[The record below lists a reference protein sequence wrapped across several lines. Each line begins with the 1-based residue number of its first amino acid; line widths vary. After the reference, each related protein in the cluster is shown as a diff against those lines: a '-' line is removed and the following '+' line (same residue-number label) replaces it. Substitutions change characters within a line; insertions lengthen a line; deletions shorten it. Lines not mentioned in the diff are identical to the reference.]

1 MDNDH
6 KLLQRK
12 NDLQKR
18 MGAFPVVIIETFMN
32 WGKTQTMKVLSVKPK
47 TVKEVQNVVKAAAIQ
62 PQYKIRCVGDA
73 KSWSPLFPDEGDILM
88 HIENLVPNNKE
99 RIRLNEPAK
108 DGDDVTVTI
117 APGVSTGELNDFF
130 TKNNLCL
137 MSDVILNNVMY
148 GGVIATGCHGVG
160 KDQKSVSDAVMG
172 MSLVH
177 GTGDVKSYDF
187 KALSGNQD
195 FCNSLKCNLGLF
207 GIMTDITLKV
217 EPMAIVEVVNDFSCT
232 VNDVFYN
239 PKALKKLYE
248 DNWSVEI
255 FWFPFNSMRWNDALM
270 VAMPSTPVGDV
281 WDAKRDHLWIR
292 KINKKEVPS
301 KPCLSGT
308 DYGYKESKPCWGGTG
323 HDHGYE
329 WAKDLASTTFGRVIS
344 ENLNKHP
351 RYVPSF
357 MKAGFE
363 MVQRFNKETTYEY
376 INKAIHYQSFIEVF
390 PVVNMEFAFN
400 VDETFEAQAK
410 AMQVVVDQCQMLV
423 KGVSPK
429 FPLSV
434 AMEMRWMSSSDALLC
449 PARAVSSTALGGSG
463 KTLCLEVLGIAEQPD
478 NNWENFT
485 KEVTNKW
492 LQIKPGGKT
501 PIPHWAKQWSYLPDI
516 IPYVQKGYGEA
527 MTTFK
532 KQLTAGGESY
542 SVFLNETLNQVIFPE
557 KAKKLEP
564 KHPRQQK
571 TKPKMEPE
579 EMEMFGSFKTHM
591 GKANVDSWKEF
602 WVSVGEQVWSFPHA
616 GPRMNIE
623 RQWKMAHGLMEELHQ
638 KFGDDRP
645 LVDHFMV
652 PRLFKKE
659 GMHNEV

>member
-1 MDNDH
+1 MAND
-6 KLLQRK
+6 LLQRK
-12 NDLQKR
+12 NNLQKR
-18 MGAFPVVIIETFMN
+18 LGAFPVVIIETFMN

-47 TVKEVQNVVKAAAIQ
+47 TVKEVQKVVKAAAIA
-62 PQYKIRCVGDA
+62 PHYKIRCVGDA
-73 KSWSPLFPDEGDILM
+73 QSWSPLFPDEGDILM
-88 HIENLVPNNKE
+88 YIENLVPDSKE

-108 DGDDVTVTI
+108 DGDDITVTI
-117 APGVSTGELNDFF
+117 APGVSTRELNDFF

-137 MSDVILNNVMY
+137 MSDCILDKVMY

-160 KDQKSVSDAVMG
+160 KDQKSVSDAVVG

-177 GTGDVKSYDF
+177 GNGDVKSYDF

-217 EPMAIVEVVNDFSCT
+217 EPMVVVEVVNDFSCT

-270 VAMPSTPVGDV
+270 VAIPSLPVGDV
-281 WDAKRDHLWIR
+281 WDAKHDHLWIR
-292 KINKKEVPS
+292 KINKKEVPDQS
-301 KPCLSGT
+301 CLTAT
-308 DYGYKESKPCWGGTG
+308 DYGFKQ
-323 HDHGYE
+323 
-329 WAKDLASTTFGRVIS
+329 AKDLASTTFGRIIS

-357 MKAGFE
+357 MKAGFD
-363 MVQRFNKETTYEY
+363 MVQRFNKKTTYEY

-390 PVVNMEFAFN
+390 PVVDMEFAFN
-400 VDETFEAQAK
+400 VDDTFEAQAK
-410 AMQVVVDQCQMLV
+410 AMQVVVDQCQSLV
-423 KGVSPK
+423 KGASPK

-434 AMEMRWMSSSDALLC
+434 AMEMRWISSSDALLC
-449 PARAVSSTALGGSG
+449 PARAVSSKDLGGSG
-463 KTLCLEVLGIAEQPD
+463 KTLHMEVLGIADQPD

-485 KEVTNKW
+485 KEVANKW

-516 IPYVQKGYGEA
+516 IPCVQKGYGDA

-542 SVFLNETLNQVIFPE
+542 SIFLNETLNQVLFPE

-564 KHPRQQK
+564 KNPKQQK
-571 TKPKMEPE
+571 TKLKPDLEDMEL
-579 EMEMFGSFKTHM
+579 FGSLKTHL
-591 GKANVDSWKEF
+591 GRANVDSWKEF
-602 WVSVGEQVWSFPHA
+602 WISVGEQVWSFPNA
-616 GPRMNIE
+616 GPRLNIE

-652 PRLFKKE
+652 PRLFKE
-659 GMHNEV
+659 RLLNED